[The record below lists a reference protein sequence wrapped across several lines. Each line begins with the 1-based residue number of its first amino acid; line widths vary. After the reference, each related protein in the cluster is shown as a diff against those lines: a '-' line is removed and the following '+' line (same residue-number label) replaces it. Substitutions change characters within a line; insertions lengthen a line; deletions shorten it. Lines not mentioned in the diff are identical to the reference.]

1 MPQLR
6 KMYTTSGKP
15 LPHVGGKL
23 AQLLNEKRL
32 SKAWLCRQLH
42 VNSGA
47 ANQYIRQQTLHAALL
62 WKLGQIL
69 EFDFFAWLSNEFPL
83 QKTSQQEQALQQQII
98 ELKKENELYKN
109 LLTGKLGS

>member
-15 LPHVGGKL
+15 LSHVGGKL
-23 AQLLNEKRL
+23 AQLLKEKRL

-47 ANQYIRQQTLHAALL
+47 ANQYIRQQSMHAALM
-62 WKLGQIL
+62 WKLGQVL
-69 EFDFFAWLSNEFPL
+69 EFDFFAWLSKEFPL
-83 QKTSQQEQALQQQII
+83 QTTSQQEQDLQQQITD
-98 ELKKENELYKN
+98 LKKENELYKN
-109 LLTGKLGS
+109 LLTGKLG

>member
-23 AQLLNEKRL
+23 AQLLKEKRL

-47 ANQYIRQQTLHAALL
+47 ANQYIRQQSMHAALM
-62 WKLGQIL
+62 WKIGQVL
-69 EFDFFAWLSNEFPL
+69 DFDFFAWLSKEFPMESSTPL
-83 QKTSQQEQALQQQII
+83 EQDLQQQIVD
-98 ELKKENELYKN
+98 LKKENELYKN
-109 LLTGKLGS
+109 LLTGKLG

>member
-15 LPHVGGKL
+15 LPHVGAKL
-23 AQLLNEKRL
+23 AQLLKEKRL

-47 ANQYIRQQTLHAALL
+47 ANQYIRQQSLHAALL
-62 WKLGQIL
+62 WKLGQVL
-69 EFDFFAWLSNEFPL
+69 EFDFFAWLSKQFPL
-83 QKTSQQEQALQQQII
+83 QTTSQQELDLQQQII
-98 ELKKENELYKN
+98 DLKKENELYKIY
-109 LLTGKLGS
+109 